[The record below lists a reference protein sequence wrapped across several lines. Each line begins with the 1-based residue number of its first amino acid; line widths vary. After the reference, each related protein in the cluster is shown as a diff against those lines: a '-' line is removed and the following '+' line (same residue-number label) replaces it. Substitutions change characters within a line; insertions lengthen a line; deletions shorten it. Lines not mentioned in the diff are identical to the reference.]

1 VSLFCYEPPALGPWL
16 AHLAADATPT
26 RLLVTHGRAAEAVN
40 SIFKNEN
47 GHIPSSM
54 GHSSL
59 SISYL
64 PALTQ
69 VDYDHL
75 LWACDL
81 NFVRGEDSLVRALW
95 AGRPFIWQI
104 YPQDD
109 GAHHAKLEAFL
120 EWLDAPAS
128 LRRFHHA
135 WNGLSDPGG
144 ARWPG
149 APELDAWAA
158 CAHARARAAVHAGR
172 PGHPAAGLCR
182 KKNVK
187 IQGFAEF
194 RRAGPDAC
202 RHRRIRR
209 VDFPTGAATQPSGTT
224 MKIAQEI
231 RAGNVI
237 MHGKDPMVVLKTE
250 YSRGGRNSATVRMKL
265 KSLIANFGTEV
276 VFKADDKMD
285 QVILDKKECTYSYFA
300 DPMYVCMDADY
311 NQYEVEAENMGDAL
325 NYLEDG
331 MAVEVV
337 FYDGKAISVELPT
350 SVEREITWTE
360 PAVKGDTSGKVLKP
374 AKIATGFEVPVPLF
388 VSQGDKIEIDTRT
401 GEYRKR
407 V

>member
-1 VSLFCYEPPALGPWL
+1 MAQLPRADVWIEAFGCEIAPEFIALQRHSTLGNGQNRSIDPVWINLEYLSAETYVERCHGLPSPVMHGPGQGLTRHFFYPGFTPLTGGLLREPDLAARQAAFDRAGWLAALGVQAGGQRLVSLFCYEPPALGPWL

-47 GHIPSSM
+47 GHIPASM

-135 WNGLSDPGG
+135 WNGLADPGG
-144 ARWPG
+144 ARWPS

-158 CAHARARAAVHAGR
+158 CARRCARAAVHAGR
-172 PGHPAAGLCR
+172 PGHPVAGLCR
-182 KKNVK
+182 KKTLKSKALQNF
-187 IQGFAEF
+187 GGL
-194 RRAGPDAC
+194 GPT
-202 RHRRIRR
+202 
-209 VDFPTGAATQPSGTT
+209 PAATAAS
-224 MKIAQEI
+224 A
-231 RAGNVI
+231 
-237 MHGKDPMVVLKTE
+237 VL
-250 YSRGGRNSATVRMKL
+250 
-265 KSLIANFGTEV
+265 
-276 VFKADDKMD
+276 
-285 QVILDKKECTYSYFA
+285 
-300 DPMYVCMDADY
+300 
-311 NQYEVEAENMGDAL
+311 
-325 NYLEDG
+325 
-331 MAVEVV
+331 
-337 FYDGKAISVELPT
+337 
-350 SVEREITWTE
+350 
-360 PAVKGDTSGKVLKP
+360 
-374 AKIATGFEVPVPLF
+374 
-388 VSQGDKIEIDTRT
+388 
-401 GEYRKR
+401 
-407 V
+407 